1 MSRTMHTP
9 PPCPPA
15 PAHPPR
21 TGQNAQPLARPP
33 QTISRTPF
41 VRQPTPRAR
50 PCPPAHRPHRRYRP
64 LHTIAPLLASST
76 TPLRRR
82 FCAPPAQPMCT
93 PHPIHP
99 SARTMQRSPPTL
111 SINPTPPLVQQQP
124 RSTCVLPPHPCS
136 TMSTVRAQPSHEP
149 PSKRSP
155 SMRSQHM
162 SPRP

>member
-1 MSRTMHTP
+1 MSRTMRTP

-15 PAHPPR
+15 PAHPPLPG

-64 LHTIAPLLASST
+64 LHSIAPLLASST

-82 FCAPPAQPMCT
+82 FCASPAQPMCT
-93 PHPIHP
+93 PHPTRP
-99 SARTMQRSPPTL
+99 SAPRYSAAPP
-111 SINPTPPLVQQQP
+111 PCP
-124 RSTCVLPPHPCS
+124 STQPHPLS
-136 TMSTVRAQPSHEP
+136 SSSPAQPAYCYPTHAQRCP
-149 PSKRSP
+149 PSVRSHP
-155 SMRSQHM
+155 M
-162 SPRP
+162 SPLPSVARPCAAST